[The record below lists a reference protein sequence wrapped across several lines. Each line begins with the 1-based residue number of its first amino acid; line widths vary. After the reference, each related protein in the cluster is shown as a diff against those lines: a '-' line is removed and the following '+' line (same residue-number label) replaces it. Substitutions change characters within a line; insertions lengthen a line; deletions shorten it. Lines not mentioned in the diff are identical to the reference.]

1 MRSILRRL
9 VLVFKVRLAALLS
22 SAEDPRQVFEL
33 ANQRQ
38 QELLDKVRQAR
49 ARIARAKDQLEAKT
63 AEARVKLLQLD
74 EQARAAV
81 TAGRDD
87 VARFVLHR
95 RVAGGDELDGLE
107 RQVTEI
113 EHEERELTL
122 VEQRLE
128 AQIETFFARREVI
141 AARYSTAEAHVE
153 VREALGGVSDELA
166 GLGTALERAE
176 QTTDR
181 MQARASALDH
191 LAELGVLDDPGDRLE
206 DDSAPVETGGS
217 RSEVVEAKLASLKRE
232 ASAG

>member
-1 MRSILRRL
+1 M
-9 VLVFKVRLAALLS
+9 
-22 SAEDPRQVFEL
+22 
-33 ANQRQ
+33 
-38 QELLDKVRQAR
+38 
-49 ARIARAKDQLEAKT
+49 
-63 AEARVKLLQLD
+63 
-74 EQARAAV
+74 
-81 TAGRDD
+81 
-87 VARFVLHR
+87 
-95 RVAGGDELDGLE
+95 GGDELDRLE

-191 LAELGVLDDPGDRLE
+191 LADLGVLDDPGVTAWKLTQRR
-206 DDSAPVETGGS
+206 S
-217 RSEVVEAKLASLKRE
+217 RQASPGRRPSRK
-232 ASAG
+232 SWPP

>member
-1 MRSILRRL
+1 M
-9 VLVFKVRLAALLS
+9 
-22 SAEDPRQVFEL
+22 
-33 ANQRQ
+33 
-38 QELLDKVRQAR
+38 
-49 ARIARAKDQLEAKT
+49 ARAKEQLEAKT
-63 AEARVKLLQLD
+63 AEARAKLLQLD
-74 EQARAAV
+74 GQARAAV

-113 EHEERELTL
+113 EQEEGELTL

-191 LAELGVLDDPGDRLE
+191 LAGLGVLDDPGDPLE
-206 DDSAPVETGGS
+206 GDSAPVETGGT
-217 RSEVVEAKLASLKRE
+217 RSEVVEEKLASLKRE

>member
-9 VLVFKVRLAALLS
+9 VFVLKVWSAALLS

-33 ANQRQ
+33 ASRRQ

-74 EQARAAV
+74 DQARVAVAA
-81 TAGRDD
+81 GSDD
-87 VARFVLHR
+87 MARFVLHR
-95 RVAGGDELDGLE
+95 RVVGGGELDRLE

-166 GLGTALERAE
+166 WPGALERAE
-176 QTTDR
+176 QATDR

-191 LAELGVLDDPGDRLE
+191 LAELGVLDDPGDPLE
-206 DDSAPVETGGS
+206 DDSAPVETGES
-217 RSEVVEAKLASLKRE
+217 RSEVVEEKLASLKRE
-232 ASAG
+232 ASTG